1 MKNVLKKM
9 ILTATL
15 VLGTLVVLPATVEA
29 KTKTLTYNINKVTAD
44 KFCKDVYAKGVTAH
58 CIEKDKNSY
67 KITLTV
73 KAKSEKE
80 GVKKVESF
88 AKKVMKAESNKY
100 GLSYGVKPDEYT
112 HEKYDAKKKIYT
124 VKLANT
130 ANDLYYLNCI
140 TRDALQA
147 KYIESNGDSLT
158 TKAIFS
164 DSESFKEA
172 SESAKV
178 QTICSYM
185 GMHCM
190 YGISDKIAFTWKRA
204 YEGKCQGMCGE
215 FLDMYIRAVRVIAY
229 DYNYQIEVNTNG
241 VNHGL
246 VIVKVKNSDGSYDY
260 FQGNNSG
267 FNPYIVLDTKVTKN
281 KNAATYLYFDSW
293 QVSEPKLYKV
303 TKLEKAAYKWGKAK
317 KSSDLEKMYMN
328 R

>member
-1 MKNVLKKM
+1 M
-9 ILTATL
+9 ILTAAL
-15 VLGTLVVLPATVEA
+15 VVTTLVVLPATVEA
-29 KTKTLTYNINKVTAD
+29 KTKTLTYNINNVTAD
-44 KFCKDVYAKGVTAH
+44 EFCKDVYAKGVTAH
-58 CIEKDKNSY
+58 CLERDKNKY
-67 KITLTV
+67 KITITV

-80 GVKKVESF
+80 GKKKVETF
-88 AKKVMKAESNKY
+88 AKKVMKAKSNKY

-147 KYIESNGDSLT
+147 KYIESNGNSLT
-158 TKAIFS
+158 TKAIFP

-190 YGISDKIAFTWKRA
+190 TADREMANVGVIFNWKKA
-204 YEGKCQGMCGE
+204 YEGKMKGVCSDFAE
-215 FLDMYIRAVRVIAY
+215 MYRRAVRLIAY
-229 DYNYQIEVNTNG
+229 DYDEQGESNSK
-241 VNHGL
+241 VNHEISL
-246 VIVKVKNSDGSYDY
+246 LKVKNASGSYDY
-260 FQGNNSG
+260 FQGNNGG

-281 KNAATYLYFDSW
+281 KNVVTYLYFDSW